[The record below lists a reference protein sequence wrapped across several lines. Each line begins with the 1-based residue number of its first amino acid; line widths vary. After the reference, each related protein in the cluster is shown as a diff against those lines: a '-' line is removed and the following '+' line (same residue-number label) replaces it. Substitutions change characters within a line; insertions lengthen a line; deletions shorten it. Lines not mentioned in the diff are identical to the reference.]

1 MKPLILSMIL
11 VSGAFAQRG
20 EVLMLDSAIAIGRE
34 NSRTLQI
41 AAARADGARAR
52 AGEASTALLP
62 GLRLNGSY
70 VRLSE
75 GDFKLST
82 TAQPGGIPVAPVVA
96 DNYTFRLQLHQ
107 PLFTGFRLRNLADAA
122 ENLAE
127 AGERDRQMSD
137 ADLVF
142 AVSSAYWSLY
152 QAITTERFVSDN
164 VRRLEAYRSDTER
177 LLTAGL
183 ATRNDLLKIEVQL
196 ANANIAF
203 IDAGNDVVLARMNLN
218 NILGRPLDTPVVPGS
233 QPTDTHRA
241 DSILVLAEKGEDGR
255 LTGYAWSGRPD
266 LIAAA
271 YQVEAARANASA
283 AKGSYWP
290 QIDLTAGY
298 NYNQP
303 NSRYQPVT
311 PEFLGSWDVGVNL
324 QFDIWNWGR
333 TGHQAEAAEAA
344 LRQSELAASQL
355 RDHVALDVQRA
366 ALTLRRSRD
375 KLAVARLGV
384 EQAEENRRM
393 TDDRYKT
400 GLATSSEL
408 LDAEVSLVQ
417 AETSLSAAN
426 VEFAVARA
434 RLVRALGTSTPPI
447 AGR

>member
-1 MKPLILSMIL
+1 MKSIILSLILA
-11 VSGAFAQRG
+11 SGAFAQRSD
-20 EVLMLDSAIAIGRE
+20 VLMLDSAIAIGRG

-70 VRLSE
+70 ARLSE

-82 TAQPGGIPVAPVVA
+82 PATPAGVTVAPVVT
-96 DNYTFRLQLHQ
+96 DNFTFRLQLQQ
-107 PLFTGFRLRNLADAA
+107 PIFTGFKLNSLADAA
-122 ENLAE
+122 QHLAE
-127 AGERDRQMSD
+127 AGARDLQMSD

-142 AVSSAYWSLY
+142 TITSAYWSLH
-152 QAITTERFVSDN
+152 QAITTERFVNEN

-177 LLTAGL
+177 LVEAGL

-196 ANANIAF
+196 ANARIGA
-203 IDAGNDVVLARMNLN
+203 IDAENDVMLARMNLN
-218 NILGRPLDTPVVPGS
+218 NVLGRTLETPVVPGS
-233 QPTDTHRA
+233 RPYDTGQPDT
-241 DSILVLAEKGEDGR
+241 ILILAERGEDSR

-271 YQVEAARANASA
+271 YQVEAAKANASA
-283 AKGSYWP
+283 ARGAYWP
-290 QIDLTAGY
+290 QLDLTAGY
-298 NYNQP
+298 NYNRP
-303 NSRYQPVT
+303 NARYQPVT
-311 PEFLGSWDVGVNL
+311 PEFLDSWDVGVNL

-344 LRQSELAASQL
+344 VRQSELAASQL
-355 RDHVALDVQRA
+355 RDNVALDVQRA

-375 KLAVARLGV
+375 KLAVARLGLD
-384 EQAEENRRM
+384 QAQENRRM

-408 LDAEVSLVQ
+408 LDAEVALVQ
-417 AETSLSAAN
+417 TEASLASAEA
-426 VEFAVARA
+426 EFAVARA
-434 RLVRALGTSTPPI
+434 RLVRALGTTSPPI
-447 AGR
+447 AER